1 MLLRFGG
8 MTIGVKDS
16 STVENEFF
24 MYVKLFILF
33 YADDTVIIS
42 ESADGLQHALN
53 EFYTY
58 CNQWKLTVNVD
69 KTKVMVFSKGP
80 TPKNVFYFHDNVIES
95 VKEFKYLG
103 IIFSRSG
110 SFCKAKK
117 HLYEQAQK
125 AMYGV
130 IRKIR
135 QFNLPLECQ
144 LDLFDKIVVP
154 VLLYGCE
161 IWGFESLDIIERI
174 HLKFLKYIFNLKSST
189 PTYMMYGET
198 GHFPLYVTVYT
209 RMICYWNKLL
219 LSPENKIV
227 CILYKYLYEKVCK
240 ESYQNAWL
248 SCIRNIFNSCGYSNI
263 WNDQM
268 HFFINNKCLKTSVE
282 QRLKDQYIQKWQSDI
297 RESSKGQIYNI
308 FKTEFGPEKYLNLL
322 PKKFRTIFIKFR
334 TANHHLPIETGRWC
348 GTPKLERTCHV
359 CNRGQIGDEYHYI
372 LECNVFGLQRKKY
385 LPEKYH
391 CRPNFYK
398 FSELMKTADY
408 NVLTNL
414 CIFISKIYE
423 KVCPP

>member
-1 MLLRFGG
+1 
-8 MTIGVKDS
+8 
-16 STVENEFF
+16 
-24 MYVKLFILF
+24 
-33 YADDTVIIS
+33 
-42 ESADGLQHALN
+42 
-53 EFYTY
+53 
-58 CNQWKLTVNVD
+58 
-69 KTKVMVFSKGP
+69 MV
-80 TPKNVFYFHDNVIES
+80 
-95 VKEFKYLG
+95 
-103 IIFSRSG
+103 
-110 SFCKAKK
+110 
-117 HLYEQAQK
+117 
-125 AMYGV
+125 
-130 IRKIR
+130 
-135 QFNLPLECQ
+135 
-144 LDLFDKIVVP
+144 
-154 VLLYGCE
+154 
-161 IWGFESLDIIERI
+161 
-174 HLKFLKYIFNLKSST
+174 
-189 PTYMMYGET
+189 YGET
-198 GHFPLYVTVYT
+198 GRFPLYVTVYT